1 VKPPKFTYHAPRSV
15 QEALDLLAE
24 RGPEAKVLA
33 GGQSLVPVL
42 AMRLATPENIIDINR
57 LESELSQIQVDEH
70 GVRIG
75 ALVRHAT
82 LEHDDEAAARVPLL
96 RQALGHVAHPTIR
109 NRGTTVGSLV
119 HADPAAEMPAVL
131 TLLGGSVTAQSA
143 EGERT
148 IDAADFFFGPMES
161 TLREDE
167 LAVSAHFPA
176 PQGRFGTYF
185 DELARRRGDYA
196 MAGVAAVAALDE
208 ADALTS
214 LQVSLVSVTDVP
226 EVFDLTDLV
235 AGARWEDVDTQALG
249 DHVRDTVE
257 TEGDLHASADYR
269 RHLAGVLTRRAARQA
284 AMRAKERA
292 V

>member
-1 VKPPKFTYHAPRSV
+1 
-15 QEALDLLAE
+15 
-24 RGPEAKVLA
+24 
-33 GGQSLVPVL
+33 
-42 AMRLATPENIIDINR
+42 MRLATPENIIDINR

-176 PQGRFGTYF
+176 PRGRFGTYF

-196 MAGVAAVAALDE
+196 MAGEIGRA
-208 ADALTS
+208 S
-214 LQVSLVSVTDVP
+214 C
-226 EVFDLTDLV
+226 
-235 AGARWEDVDTQALG
+235 R
-249 DHVRDTVE
+249 E
-257 TEGDLHASADYR
+257 TEAQADVSIVR
-269 RHLAGVLTRRAARQA
+269 TPQSC
-284 AMRAKERA
+284 
-292 V
+292 